1 MQAIESPPAMPA
13 SHPALKR
20 ILVVRNDR
28 LGDAVLTVPAVA
40 AVRQCW
46 PDAHLS
52 LLVQPSLVPFW
63 QTIPGIDQLLPDR
76 TGPHVREMAASLAR
90 QQFDAALV
98 INTNRRNLRIVRRA
112 GIPVRVAWSGKLASW
127 LYGNRLVRLRRSHPP
142 VHESVFAMA
151 FVRRL
156 SPELPEL
163 PGRLS
168 PELADLDP
176 VAPAPTGLSP
186 TVIPKS
192 ANPGGLIP
200 TDETNARLA
209 PVPGST
215 TPAPVPGTD
224 PAPVPAVAPGPV
236 PGQPPAAPR
245 APVPAGCCSVIRR
258 ATVPQWSR
266 PQIPLASVRRVEER
280 LTRLLGTAW
289 RERPLFA
296 VHPGNRGSAAN
307 WPPHQYG
314 ELARRLTGHGN
325 VAVTGVPAERELVHT
340 VVDATNGNAIPIC
353 DQPLTEFMAFLQY
366 VDVLTISSTGP
377 MHLAG
382 LLGTPTVAL
391 FGDAL
396 AESPLKW
403 APLGDRCTIVTP
415 ESNEKRGD
423 RPLRRSAKPE
433 LQLAG
438 ERVFH
443 SVLAAARQYEGQGR
457 RKVG

>member
-1 MQAIESPPAMPA
+1 MPA

-40 AVRQCW
+40 AARQCW
-46 PDAHLS
+46 PNAHLS
-52 LLVQPSLVPFW
+52 LLVQPSLIPFW

-76 TGPHVREMAASLAR
+76 ADRHVREVAASLAR
-90 QQFDAALV
+90 QRFDAALV
-98 INTNRRNLRIVRRA
+98 INTNRRNLQVVRRA

-127 LYGNRLVRLRRSHPP
+127 LYGNRWVRLRRSHPP

-156 SPELPEL
+156 SPEL
-163 PGRLS
+163 S
-168 PELADLDP
+168 DLDP
-176 VAPAPTGLSP
+176 AAPIPAGLSP
-186 TVIPKS
+186 TAITKS
-192 ANPGGLIP
+192 ANSGGLIP
-200 TDETNARLA
+200 SDDASTSPA
-209 PVPGST
+209 PVPGSSS
-215 TPAPVPGTD
+215 PAPVPGTD
-224 PAPVPAVAPGPV
+224 PAPVLAVAPGPV
-236 PGQPPAAPR
+236 PGQPPAATRASVPAACCGAIRR
-245 APVPAGCCSVIRR
+245 APVPRWA
-258 ATVPQWSR
+258 R
-266 PQIPLASVRRVEER
+266 PQIPLASVRHVEQR

-325 VAVTGVPAERELVHT
+325 VAVTGVSAERELVHT
-340 VVDATNGNAIPIC
+340 VVEATNGNAIPIC

-423 RPLRRSAKPE
+423 RPLGQSAKPE

-443 SVLAAARQYEGQGR
+443 SVLAAARQYQGKGR